1 MKALLFFSG
10 VYYPTS
16 PFVLHHLLDIASHL
30 HASEKDQNLIAV
42 VYPMKFKFLKYWQD
56 IPLLYS
62 FAFILDTRAKLR
74 GLFNVLQILKENTG
88 VDYSLYYADVKTKI
102 YKLFN
107 KYERKFGATHSL
119 QVIQVRKTKAWERIF
134 GGPGSSGVVGPS
146 PASARTSSQ
155 SASTAGCELTA
166 YLDRG

>member
-1 MKALLFFSG
+1 
-10 VYYPTS
+10 
-16 PFVLHHLLDIASHL
+16 
-30 HASEKDQNLIAV
+30 
-42 VYPMKFKFLKYWQD
+42 
-56 IPLLYS
+56 
-62 FAFILDTRAKLR
+62 LR

-134 GGPGSSGVVGPS
+134 GGPRSSGVVGPS
-146 PASARTSSQ
+146 PASAHASSQ
-155 SASTAGCELTA
+155 SASASGCELTA
-166 YLDRG
+166 YLDSDNVTSYEDDFDLLLWWCDHKVTYPILSIMARDIMSVLVSTVSSESCFSLVGRIIEERR